1 MDKMPKEIE
10 DALKTL
16 ADFIS
21 NDKGKIMQN
30 GTKEIVTYVNN
41 SGRYVANCAMDS
53 ARATA
58 KDVCKQIIL
67 NLSF

>member
-58 KDVCKQIIL
+58 KDACKQIIL